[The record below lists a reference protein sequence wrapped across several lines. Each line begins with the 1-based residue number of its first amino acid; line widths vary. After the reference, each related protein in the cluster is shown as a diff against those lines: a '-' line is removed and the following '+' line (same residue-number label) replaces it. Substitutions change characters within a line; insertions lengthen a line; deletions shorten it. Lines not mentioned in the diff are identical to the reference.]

1 MDCGRLSAIAHCL
14 QIHDKSTFM
23 LVCRSSA
30 KINLTLEV
38 LSRRADGYHLLRS
51 VVHSIGLWDTLYFEF
66 GIGPGFSLRS
76 NWPALMTEDNLC
88 LRAAKAWTEAASGK
102 TPQRFG
108 GVRITLNKT
117 IPLGGG
123 LGGGSSN
130 AAATLLALNSQ
141 YQNLLDKDEL
151 QTIALQLGADVP
163 FFLQGG
169 CALME
174 GIGEK
179 LTSLPA
185 QKAWA
190 VLICPPF
197 HANTSKVFQAFDEM
211 PRTEKSAP
219 TSDELRKALETRQ
232 LKSIG
237 PLLQN
242 DLIKVSSNNLFDPA
256 RAIKVLLAHDA
267 MGATMSGSGSTVF
280 GLFKGKMQAQDARSK
295 IAEVLNEDFMVY
307 AVPLTGECFA
317 LLPPTSKR
325 TK

>member
-1 MDCGRLSAIAHCL
+1 MP
-14 QIHDKSTFM
+14 IHDKSTFM

-88 LRAAKAWTEAASGK
+88 LQAARAWTEAAGAK
-102 TPQRFG
+102 TPQRFA

-123 LGGGSSN
+123 LGGGSGN
-130 AAATLLALNSQ
+130 AAATLLALNSH
-141 YQNLLDKDEL
+141 YQNLLEHEEL
-151 QTIALQLGADVP
+151 ENIALQLGADVP

-179 LTSLPA
+179 LTPLPA

-190 VLICPPF
+190 ILICPPF
-197 HANTSKVFQAFDEM
+197 HANTAQVFHAFDAVDQTAK
-211 PRTEKSAP
+211 PPSTN
-219 TSDELRKALETRQ
+219 DEIINAINRSQ

-237 PLLQN
+237 NLLHN
-242 DLIKVSSNNLFDPA
+242 DLIKASTNRLYDPA
-256 RAIKVLLAHDA
+256 HAIKVLLEH
-267 MGATMSGSGSTVF
+267 GAIGASMSGSGSTVF
-280 GLFKGKMQAQDARSK
+280 GLYKGKKQAQDARSK
-295 IAEVLNEDFMVY
+295 IAEALDEDFMVY
-307 AVPLTGECFA
+307 AVPLTTECFA
-317 LLPPTSKR
+317 LLPPTSKF

>member
-1 MDCGRLSAIAHCL
+1 
-14 QIHDKSTFM
+14 M

-88 LRAAKAWTEAASGK
+88 LQAARAWTEAASAK
-102 TPQRFG
+102 IPQRFG
-108 GVRITLNKT
+108 GVRITLSKT
-117 IPLGGG
+117 IPLGAG
-123 LGGGSSN
+123 LGGGSGN
-130 AAATLLALNSQ
+130 AAATLLTLNSH
-141 YQNLLDKDEL
+141 YQNILEREEL
-151 QTIALQLGADVP
+151 ENIALQLGADVP

-179 LTSLPA
+179 LTPLPA

-197 HANTSKVFQAFDEM
+197 HANTSKVFHTFDELDHA
-211 PRTEKSAP
+211 EKSA
-219 TSDELRKALETRQ
+219 SISNDLKNALEAGQ

-237 PLLQN
+237 SLLKN
-242 DLIKVSSNNLFDPA
+242 DLIKASTNHLFDPA
-256 RAIKVLLAHDA
+256 QTIKVLLEHGSI
-267 MGATMSGSGSTVF
+267 GASMSGSGSTVF
-280 GLFKGKMQAQDARSK
+280 GLYKGKKQAQDARSK
-295 IAEVLNEDFMVY
+295 IAEALDEDFMVY
-307 AVPLTGECFA
+307 AVPLTTECFA
-317 LLPPTSKR
+317 LLPPTSKI

>member
-1 MDCGRLSAIAHCL
+1 
-14 QIHDKSTFM
+14 M

-38 LSRRADGYHLLRS
+38 LSRRVDGYHLLRS

-76 NWPALMTEDNLC
+76 NWPSLMTEDNLC
-88 LRAAKAWTEAASGK
+88 LQAARAWTEAAAAK
-102 TPQRFG
+102 TPQRFA

-123 LGGGSSN
+123 LGGGSGN

-141 YQNLLDKDEL
+141 YQNLLEREEL
-151 QTIALQLGADVP
+151 ENIALQLGADVP

-179 LTSLPA
+179 LTPMPA

-197 HANTSKVFQAFDEM
+197 HANTAKVFHTFDEIA
-211 PRTEKSAP
+211 PAGKSSS
-219 TSDELRKALETRQ
+219 TSDEMKHVLEAGQ

-237 PLLQN
+237 SLLKN
-242 DLIKVSSNNLFDPA
+242 DLIKASANSLFDPEN
-256 RAIKVLLAHDA
+256 AIKVLLAHKA
-267 MGATMSGSGSTVF
+267 LGASMSGSGSTVF
-280 GLFKGKMQAQDARSK
+280 GLYKAKRQAQDARSQ
-295 IAEVLNEDFMVY
+295 IAEMLDDDFMVY
-307 AVPLTGECFA
+307 AVPLTPECFA
-317 LLPPTSKR
+317 LLPPTSRRAK
-325 TK
+325 

>member
-1 MDCGRLSAIAHCL
+1 
-14 QIHDKSTFM
+14 M

-88 LRAAKAWTEAASGK
+88 LQAARAWTEAAGAK

-123 LGGGSSN
+123 LGGGSGN
-130 AAATLLALNSQ
+130 AAATLLALNNH
-141 YQNLLDKDEL
+141 YQNLLERQEL
-151 QTIALQLGADVP
+151 ENIALQLGADVP

-179 LTSLPA
+179 LTPLPA

-197 HANTSKVFQAFDEM
+197 HANTAKVFQAFDDSDQA
-211 PRTEKSAP
+211 EKSSS
-219 TSDELRKALETRQ
+219 TSNDLKNALEAGQ
-232 LKSIG
+232 IKSIG
-237 PLLQN
+237 SLLQN
-242 DLIKVSSNNLFDPA
+242 DLIKAATNHLFDPA
-256 RAIKVLLAHDA
+256 QTIKVLLEY
-267 MGATMSGSGSTVF
+267 GAIGASMSGSGSTVF
-280 GLFKGKMQAQDARSK
+280 GLYKGKKQAQDARSK
-295 IAEVLNEDFMVY
+295 IAEALDEDFMVY
-307 AVPLTGECFA
+307 AVPLTTECFA
-317 LLPPTSKR
+317 LLPPTSR
-325 TK
+325 RPA